1 MAATRGKMS
10 REKILEGA
18 AEILNGGKY
27 SALTVDALARSLR
40 MSKSTLYKYFTSKEQ
55 VVVSIVR
62 DACDETDAEIERTLA
77 GGSPSEQLVEL
88 AAIVGR
94 HGDRL
99 PRALITEPERVP
111 LACAQRLSAT
121 RELFAETAHALVAQG
136 VERKTFDH
144 PAPRVVAVAFVASCE
159 AVLADRA
166 RTGEAGY
173 SSALTLLPQ
182 LFVSA
187 LEKGA

>member
-1 MAATRGKMS
+1 MS
-10 REKILEGA
+10 RDKILEGA
-18 AEILNGGKY
+18 ADILDGGQY

-55 VVVSIVR
+55 VIVSIVR

-77 GGSPSEQLVEL
+77 GGSPSEQLSEL

-94 HGDRL
+94 RGERL
-99 PRALITEPERVP
+99 PRALITQPERLP
-111 LACAQRLSAT
+111 LPCAQRLSAT

-136 VERKTFDH
+136 VERKVFAH
-144 PAPRVVAVAFVASCE
+144 PSPRVVAVAFVASCE

-166 RTGEAGY
+166 RTGQQDY
-173 SSALTLLPQ
+173 SAALTQLPQ
-182 LFVSA
+182 LFVRA
-187 LEKGA
+187 LEKGD